1 MIGLGTL
8 TALATPSRLWLAG
21 GVALAAFL
29 IASTG
34 YGFGYGSGRAKGAK
48 QLDAYKVEAHEREMD
63 QEQALSAAN
72 ERNREREATHERAI
86 SDLRAEYAA
95 TQADAKA
102 TDDRRI
108 ADLRAGTERLRLK
121 VANCRAAKPG
131 TPATATGGTD
141 DTGTADL
148 TPETA
153 SALWSIAA
161 DGDRA
166 IRKLT
171 ALQSWAQSA
180 VSLSAGEGN
189 R

>member
-1 MIGLGTL
+1 MIGLG
-8 TALATPSRLWLAG
+8 ALASFVTPSRLWLAG

-48 QLDAYKVEAHEREMD
+48 QLDAYKVEVHAREMG

-72 ERNREREATHERAI
+72 ERNREMEATHERAI

-102 TDDRRI
+102 IDDRRI

-121 VANCRAAKPG
+121 VAHCHAAIAG
-131 TPATATGGTD
+131 TPATATDGTD

-171 ALQSWAQSA
+171 ALQGWATSA
-180 VSLSAGEGN
+180 VTLCGGN
-189 R
+189 P